1 MNRLLPRLFPFCI
14 GLVLTALPSSALA
27 CAACFGAS
35 DDAQA
40 KGMNAGIFSLL
51 GVVLFMLTGIA
62 TFFIHLAKRSATL
75 AAATAPE
82 ALTSTTNK
90 A

>member
-1 MNRLLPRLFPFCI
+1 MTRPLLRFFLFC
-14 GLVLTALPSSALA
+14 GVAALTALPSPALA

-51 GVVLFMLTGIA
+51 VVVLFMLTGIA
-62 TFFIHLAKRSATL
+62 SFFIYHAKRSATL
-75 AAATAPE
+75 AAAAPE
-82 ALTSTTNK
+82 ALTPTTNK